1 MPAQFGKLDYRYA
14 RHGVYE
20 VTLTVTDSADNPCNT
35 ATATR
40 SITVNAPPVAN
51 AGGNRSLIAGE
62 IGAFDGGLSH
72 DPDGSIVSY
81 LWDFGDGT
89 RSAGKEIRH
98 AFHRAGEY
106 QVRLTV
112 LDNSPFDN
120 GKGIDTITVT
130 VREGENKRPVAQ
142 AGDDRTVAV
151 GEPVRFDGSR
161 STDPDGEI
169 LHYGWDFGDGAGS
182 DLPVVEHSYWQ
193 PGTYSVSL
201 TVTDNVE
208 AANGQSVDAATVTVT
223 PAPNRAPVAT
233 FPKEFSTTT
242 FRPLLLDAS
251 KADDRDGSI
260 IAYDWDFGD
269 GTQGFGPAVSHLYGK
284 PGIYDAKLTLTDN
297 GLPEPATVAFAFKVR
312 VANRPNLAPV
322 AAAGQDVTAAAGA
335 EVTLDASATLGSGRL
350 DPVLPMGSRRRQP
363 NVWRPHPPCLSVPR
377 YLQNQADRH
386 G

>member
-1 MPAQFGKLDYRYA
+1 MLD
-14 RHGVYE
+14 
-20 VTLTVTDSADNPCNT
+20 D
-35 ATATR
+35 
-40 SITVNAPPVAN
+40 
-51 AGGNRSLIAGE
+51 
-62 IGAFDGGLSH
+62 
-72 DPDGSIVSY
+72 
-81 LWDFGDGT
+81 
-89 RSAGKEIRH
+89 
-98 AFHRAGEY
+98 
-106 QVRLTV
+106 
-112 LDNSPFDN
+112 SPFDN

-269 GTQGFGPAVSHLYGK
+269 GTQGSGPAVSHLYGK
-284 PGIYDAKLTLTDN
+284 PGIYDAKLTLTDD
-297 GLPEPATVAFAFKVR
+297 GQPEPATVAFAFQVR

-335 EVTLDASATLGSGRL
+335 EVTLDASATSDPDGSILSYRWDLGDGNHTSGVRTHHVYQFPGIYKIKL
-350 DPVLPMGSRRRQP
+350 TVTDDGP
-363 NVWRPHPPCLSVPR
+363 
-377 YLQNQADRH
+377 ADRLSASDDLVVTI
-386 G
+386 GEVANEAPVAAAAGRPPRRPAKSSASTALRRATPTATSWTTAGSSATAAPPATPARCTPSMTPGPTRCA